1 MNQPEEMITLTF
13 RKEDCCYLLAGMRAL
28 DSMLDAGIIA
38 CPDEL
43 LNEEDFE
50 PDNAIER
57 IEQELLSSVKPKPK
71 IGFSF

>member
-28 DSMLDAGIIA
+28 DSMLDAGIIVCA
-38 CPDEL
+38 DEL

-50 PDNAIER
+50 PSNAIER
-57 IEQELLSSVKPKPK
+57 IEQELLATVKPKPK
-71 IGFSF
+71 IGF